1 MSRPSI
7 NQLLSE
13 LSSEALSYFF
23 PGYVRKREAE
33 PSKPSITENPVDY
46 DSGIRFRMTEV
57 EPEDDGIRFSV
68 TRKADYS
75 IEDLDLKDLKKPKA
89 YSRVERSYKPKPAL
103 KEKTEAKPRKEKAP
117 KEPFSLRKSVS
128 SAMEPKIKNLALDER
143 TQSLL
148 AELKALQDKYGVTI
162 DELEA
167 VLTYQVKLSRLRVT
181 ARREVILE
189 DFDRREVR
197 MDTLTKAVFLLYLK
211 HPEGISYKDLIDH
224 RTELEDIYMSITGRG
239 ELDAIRKSIDDL
251 VSPLVSN
258 SINEKVS
265 KVKKAFRDVVDER
278 VARFYYIDGDKG
290 TAKSIALDRSNVIWE

>member
-23 PGYVRKREAE
+23 PGYVREREAE
-33 PSKPSITENPVDY
+33 PSEPVASEGLADN
-46 DSGIRFRMTEV
+46 
-57 EPEDDGIRFSV
+57 EPESSAGYEPGILFRV
-68 TRKADYS
+68 AEADA
-75 IEDLDLKDLKKPKA
+75 EDNGICYRMA
-89 YSRVERSYKPKPAL
+89 
-103 KEKTEAKPRKEKAP
+103 EAKPEDWSVRFRARRKPAACSVESMASP
-117 KEPFSLRKSVS
+117 EEPR
-128 SAMEPKIKNLALDER
+128 ITNLPLDEK
-143 TQSLL
+143 TQQLL
-148 AELKALQDKYGVTI
+148 AEIKALQDKYGVTI
-162 DELEA
+162 EQLEA
-167 VLTYQVKLSRLRVT
+167 VLTYRVKLSRLRVT
-181 ARREVILE
+181 ARKEVILE

-211 HPEGISYKDLIDH
+211 HPEGICYKDLVDH
-224 RTELEDIYMSITGRG
+224 RAELEQIYMSITGRG

-251 VSPLVSN
+251 VSPLLSN

>member
-13 LSSEALSYFF
+13 LSPEALSYFF
-23 PGYVRKREAE
+23 PGYVRKMEA
-33 PSKPSITENPVDY
+33 Y
-46 DSGIRFRMTEV
+46 
-57 EPEDDGIRFSV
+57 
-68 TRKADYS
+68 YS
-75 IEDLDLKDLKKPKA
+75 IEDLDLKDLKRPKM
-89 YSRVERSYKPKPAL
+89 YRTVERSVKPKSAL
-103 KEKTEAKPRKEKAP
+103 KERGEAKHREIAAKV
-117 KEPFSLRKSVS
+117 PFSLRKSVS
-128 SAMEPKIKNLALDER
+128 SAIEPKITDLPLDEK

-148 AELKALQDKYGVTI
+148 AEIKALQDKYGVSI
-162 DELEA
+162 YELEA
-167 VLTYQVKLSRLRVT
+167 VLTYTVKLSRLRIT
-181 ARREVILE
+181 KRREIILE

-211 HPEGISYKDLIDH
+211 HPEGICYKDLIDH
-224 RTELEDIYMSITGRG
+224 RAELEDIYMSITGRG

-290 TAKSIALDRSNVIWE
+290 TAKGIALDRSNVIWE